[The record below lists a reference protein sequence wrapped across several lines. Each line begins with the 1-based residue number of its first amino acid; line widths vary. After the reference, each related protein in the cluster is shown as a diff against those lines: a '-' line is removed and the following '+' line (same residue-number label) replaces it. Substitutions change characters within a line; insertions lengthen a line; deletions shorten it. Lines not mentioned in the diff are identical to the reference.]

1 MRPLMRLAARLA
13 LVSTC
18 LLGAAAA
25 PSAAAAEVLSFGVLS
40 QRSAVLTAQY
50 WNPIFEYVERRTG
63 VRLVLKIARSAPE
76 SNDEIEQGSY
86 DFVYS
91 NSIFL
96 PRMARADYQVILRP
110 CSAAITGQ
118 IVTLRD
124 SPLRNLADLQGKELG
139 FPSADAVLGYAV
151 PMDHLLR
158 EGIAVTPVYGAN
170 QEGIMGQLK
179 AGRVLAAGVN
189 SELMKTFATREN
201 IAYRVL
207 WESKPF
213 YNLPIAVH
221 PRVPKGAADA
231 VRRAIDGMEDDA
243 EGLRI
248 LKATA
253 GAVGQKAPYGFCA
266 SGPSDYLNYVTFYKT
281 TLVKEKR

>member
-1 MRPLMRLAARLA
+1 MRPSKRLAMVL
-13 LVSTC
+13 TC
-18 LLGAAAA
+18 LLSGLAAPRAAAV
-25 PSAAAAEVLSFGVLS
+25 EVLSFGVLS

-50 WNPIFEYVERRTG
+50 WNPIFDYVERRTG
-63 VRLVLKIARSAPE
+63 VKLTLRIARSAPE
-76 SNDEIEQGSY
+76 SNDEIEKGGY

-96 PRMARADYQVILRP
+96 PRMAPADYQVILRP
-110 CSAAITGQ
+110 CSAPITGQ

-124 SPLRNLADLQGKELG
+124 SPLRGLADLQGKELG
-139 FPSADAVLGYAV
+139 FPSADAVLGHAV

-189 SELMKTFATREN
+189 SELMKTFAAREN

-231 VRRAIDGMEDDA
+231 VRRAIDAMEDDA

-248 LKATA
+248 LKAASAT
-253 GAVGQKAPYGFCA
+253 VGQKAPYGFCA
-266 SGPSDYLNYVTFYKT
+266 SGPSDYRNYVLFYKN
-281 TLVKEKR
+281 TLLKEKR

>member
-1 MRPLMRLAARLA
+1 MVA
-13 LVSTC
+13 TC
-18 LLGAAAA
+18 LLSGLA
-25 PSAAAAEVLSFGVLS
+25 PAPAAAAEVLSFGVLS

-50 WNPIFEYVERRTG
+50 WNPIFDYVERRTG
-63 VRLVLKIARSAPE
+63 VKLMLKIARSAPE
-76 SNDEIEQGSY
+76 SNDEIEKGSY

-96 PRMARADYQVILRP
+96 PRMAQADYQVILRP

-124 SPLRNLADLQGKELG
+124 SPLRSLSDLQGKELG
-139 FPSADAVLGYAV
+139 FPSADAVLGHAV

-158 EGIAVTPVYGAN
+158 EGIVVTPVYGAN

-189 SELMKTFATREN
+189 SELMKTFAAREN

-207 WESKPF
+207 WESQPF

-221 PRVPKGAADA
+221 PRVPKGASDA
-231 VRRAIDGMEDDA
+231 VRKAIDAMEDDP

-248 LKATA
+248 LKAA
-253 GAVGQKAPYGFCA
+253 SSAVGQKAPYGFCA
-266 SGPSDYLNYVTFYKT
+266 SGPSDYQNYVVFYKNA
-281 TLVKEKR
+281 LLKEKR

>member
-1 MRPLMRLAARLA
+1 MRPSQRLAMVL
-13 LVSTC
+13 TC
-18 LLGAAAA
+18 LLSGLVA
-25 PSAAAAEVLSFGVLS
+25 PPRAAAAEVLSFGVLS

-50 WNPIFEYVERRTG
+50 WNPIFDYVERRTG
-63 VRLVLKIARSAPE
+63 VKLMLRIARSAPE
-76 SNDEIEQGSY
+76 SNDEIEKGSY

-96 PRMARADYQVILRP
+96 PRMAQADYRVILRP
-110 CSAAITGQ
+110 CSAPITGQ

-124 SPLRNLADLQGKELG
+124 SPLRSLADLQGKELG
-139 FPSADAVLGYAV
+139 FPSADAVLGHAV

-207 WESKPF
+207 WESKPY

-221 PRVPKGAADA
+221 PRVPKGAAEA
-231 VRRAIDGMEDDA
+231 VRKAIDGMEEDA

-248 LKATA
+248 LKAASGT
-253 GAVGQKAPYGFCA
+253 VGQKAPYGFCA
-266 SGPSDYLNYVTFYKT
+266 SGPSDYLNYVLFYKNT
-281 TLVKEKR
+281 RLKEKR